1 MVDSTRSNAMSGAT
15 KAMASTNNI
24 MDPVKMQQTMME
36 FQKQSLHAD
45 MAAEMSMYLSNR
57 KLLAVR

>member
-1 MVDSTRSNAMSGAT
+1 MSGAT

-36 FQKQSLHAD
+36 FQKQTLHAD
-45 MAAEMSMYLSNR
+45 MAAEMSMYLSNH
-57 KLLAVR
+57 KLFAVR